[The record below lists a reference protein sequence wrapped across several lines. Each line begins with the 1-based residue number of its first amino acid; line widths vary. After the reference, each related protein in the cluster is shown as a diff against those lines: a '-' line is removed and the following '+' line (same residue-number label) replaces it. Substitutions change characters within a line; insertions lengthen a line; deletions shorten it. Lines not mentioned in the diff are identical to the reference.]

1 MKRLLQAT
9 AAVALIS
16 AAGCDVA
23 EAAATAACGER
34 AQMLE
39 QLGSKYGE
47 QPQAVGLT
55 ADGGVL
61 EILASPKGG
70 WTILVSYPKRP
81 TCVVAVGSAFEM
93 LTHLA
98 GQPA

>member
-1 MKRLLQAT
+1 MKRFLQAT

-23 EAAATAACGER
+23 EAGAACGDR

-47 QPQAVGLT
+47 QPQAIGLT

>member
-23 EAAATAACGER
+23 EAAAAACGDR

-39 QLGSKYGE
+39 QLSSKYGE
-47 QPQAVGLT
+47 APQAIGLT

-70 WTILVSYPKRP
+70 FTILVSYPKRP